1 MAVNLTE
8 IVKLARIEDETQ
20 VTLLKKSLRTFIY
33 ILYIYNI
40 FICQLQLA
48 MGNRNIR
55 FTETF
60 NTDLYKVLRQSKK
73 GPTL

>member
-33 ILYIYNI
+33 IYNI
-40 FICQLQLA
+40 FMCQPQLA

-60 NTDLYKVLRQSKK
+60 NTDLNKVLRQSKK